1 MPKRIFSF
9 TTHRF
14 SSGFGIH
21 LNTIKLSLMIG
32 LASSRVSAGTFLPT
46 TVSINTS
53 LFEQLYGDVETL
65 QNTEHVNKHT
75 LNQAGILLF
84 LKKRVKLKTVVFTQ
98 TL

>member
-1 MPKRIFSF
+1 M
-9 TTHRF
+9 
-14 SSGFGIH
+14 
-21 LNTIKLSLMIG
+21 
-32 LASSRVSAGTFLPT
+32 
-46 TVSINTS
+46 SINTS